1 MRGCTEQCEQL
12 QNLESKQ
19 KAHATHLDT
28 DRPGIT
34 ECPGIQ
40 WGKKYLIPGDFVRLP
55 TDKVMISL

>member
-40 WGKKYLIPGDFVRLP
+40 WGEKIFDPLVALYVCPLTK
-55 TDKVMISL
+55 